1 MSNSKN
7 SGGTLGETIVG
18 TTNGPK
24 HCWKG
29 DISKNTKFWIG
40 KDTVEPCCGMSE
52 YYLATG
58 MSWSFDVGTPSCG
71 SKNCPSSRLGGAR
84 SDGSSITYNLLA
96 ILLLGLGLV
105 W

>member
-40 KDTVEPCCGMSE
+40 KDTV
-52 YYLATG
+52 
-58 MSWSFDVGTPSCG
+58 
-71 SKNCPSSRLGGAR
+71 
-84 SDGSSITYNLLA
+84 
-96 ILLLGLGLV
+96 
-105 W
+105 